1 MTSALRFSARYW
13 LTGIALA
20 FVGVSANRL
29 LAPLFDAR
37 PRAIVAVAGELVAL
51 AGLGVIIFGINR
63 RLRLAGELANSDNTS
78 PASAENHS
86 IPSTAG
92 DR

>member
-63 RLRLAGELANSDNTS
+63 RLRLAGELANSEATS
-78 PASAENHS
+78 MASTETHS
-86 IPSTAG
+86 IASDAG
-92 DR
+92 HR

>member
-29 LAPLFDAR
+29 LAPLFDPR
-37 PRAIVAVAGELVAL
+37 PRAIVAVAGELIAL

-63 RLRLAGELANSDNTS
+63 RLRLAGQLPDPEVPTS
-78 PASAENHS
+78 SSETHS
-86 IPSTAG
+86 IASNAG
-92 DR
+92 HR